1 MLIGDRGGLAAS
13 WVDHH
18 QLAAAGADRL
28 QPLLHIGHGHDAA
41 IGGQRVA
48 AEDQHEIGVIDI
60 RHRQQQAMAVHQ
72 VAGQVVRQLVD
83 RGRGEAVARFQQA
96 EEVVAVGRQTVV
108 MHTRVA
114 LVDGHGI
121 AAVALAD
128 LGQALGDQLVGLVPA
143 DGLPLFAA
151 AAHGVAQAIGVVL
164 DVLQRHCLRTDMA
177 AAEAVEGVALDRKDA
192 LAFGL
197 DGQTADGFAQMTGT
211 VMDADV
217 AHFGFPHGA
226 VVVSPL

>member
-1 MLIGDRGGLAAS
+1 MLIGDGGGLAAPR
-13 WVDHH
+13 VDHH
-18 QLAAAGADRL
+18 QFAAAGADRL

-41 IGGQRVA
+41 IGGQRIA
-48 AEDQHEIGVIDI
+48 AEDQHEIGVIDV
-60 RHRQQQAMAVHQ
+60 RHRQQQTMAVHQ

-83 RGRGEAVARFQQA
+83 RRGREAVARLQQT
-96 EEVVAVGRQTVV
+96 EEVIAVGRQPVV

-114 LVDGHGI
+114 LVDRHGI
-121 AAVALAD
+121 TTVALAD
-128 LGQALGDQLVGLVPA
+128 LSQALGDQFVGLLPA
-143 DGLPLFAA
+143 DGLPLIAA
-151 AAHGVAQAIGVVL
+151 AAHRVAQAIGVVL

-177 AAEAVEGVALDRKDA
+177 AAEAVEVVALDRKDA

-197 DGQTADGFAQMTGT
+197 DGQAADGFAQVTGT

-226 VVVSPL
+226 VVVPPL